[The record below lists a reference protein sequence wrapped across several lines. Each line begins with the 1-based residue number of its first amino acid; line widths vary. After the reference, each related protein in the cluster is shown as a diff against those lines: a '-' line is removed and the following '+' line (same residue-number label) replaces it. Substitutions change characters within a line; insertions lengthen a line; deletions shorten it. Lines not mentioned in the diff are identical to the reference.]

1 MKNLKKLFAFS
12 MLLSLSFLKMYGS
25 ENKNSQ
31 DLEFPQHT
39 TEKYIYD
46 KSVETQKHDSLYI
59 TIFGK
64 HPDGISITDKT
75 SEDLL
80 SNRVTRKK
88 VEARTENGVSIVTTE
103 TWVSRNPSYVTWI
116 NGALVV
122 SSIAAIVLGAA
133 SINALSN
140 VGAAGVNAYGNIA
153 SGALTSNNPKVQQQL
168 VDTIDYIAKGN
179 QA

>member
-1 MKNLKKLFAFS
+1 MKNFKKLIALS
-12 MLLSLSFLKMYGS
+12 MLLSLSFLQMHGS

-31 DLEFPQHT
+31 DIEFPQHT
-39 TEKYIYD
+39 TEKYIYN
-46 KSVETQKHDSLYI
+46 KSVETQKHDSMYT

-80 SNRVTRKK
+80 SSRVTRKR
-88 VEARTENGVSIVTTE
+88 VETRTENGVSITTIE

-122 SSIAAIVLGAA
+122 SSIAAIALGAA
-133 SINALSN
+133 ALNGAVTAQINYNNTMDAFGKIADN
-140 VGAAGVNAYGNIA
+140 AMDAFGKIAEAGQLNIQTQ
-153 SGALTSNNPKVQQQL
+153 STN
-168 VDTIDYIAKGN
+168 
-179 QA
+179 